1 MSTDDK
7 KDQDARSRSELPE
20 EDHQTASTPAE
31 GNDLKLLGSP
41 FAYTPAP
48 ADLIDLWD
56 ETDRFFDAL
65 GDPHEFIEPE
75 GDPTY
80 QVNYSAT
87 LEQEQINDR
96 DPLKEPVKLFEV
108 SSTKDDEVKNL
119 TSSAATSAKANS
131 STEDVFQEGQ
141 STPSTGSYPPRVPEP
156 KQERAKEPSRP
167 SLAERFTQ
175 RHRPETT
182 VIVIAGGKGGVGRS
196 LLAANLSLSLAHL
209 TKDSVGI
216 VDLDPVGANLHTY
229 LGLEP
234 VLEMPGK
241 TLRGEVKPISQKI
254 PQSEV
259 ILTRSGRALYG
270 ISQDKEREGVLSE
283 ALSLKPKWLIVDAG
297 HLPDPF
303 TLNLFTSANFSL
315 TVYTPDP
322 SSVERGHHFL
332 QAALYSQLIDQGD
345 EASVIARSLLTADH
359 EGVVA
364 GPRSLA
370 RSLRHV
376 HAAACRSL
384 EQRINHFT
392 PHIIVNQCRTQSDRA
407 TSEMICSVLKRKWSV
422 TPVALGSVSFHHVAQ
437 QSLIER
443 RPIRHLFPSA
453 PTCLDI
459 EKITRS
465 LIKLEATSGKSHS
478 EQLDSGA

>member
-7 KDQDARSRSELPE
+7 KDQNAEGRSELPE
-20 EDHQTASTPAE
+20 EDLQTASTLVE
-31 GNDLKLLGSP
+31 GSDLKLLGSP

-87 LEQEQINDR
+87 LEQEQMNDR
-96 DPLKEPVKLFEV
+96 DPLKEPIKLFEV
-108 SSTKDDEVKNL
+108 NTPRGDEKKSL
-119 TSSAATSAKANS
+119 TSSTVSSPQANS
-131 STEDVFQEGQ
+131 TTGVVFQEDQ
-141 STPSTGSYPPRVPEP
+141 DTPSADPYPPQGHEP
-156 KQERAKEPSRP
+156 LREKAKEPSRP

-175 RHRPETT
+175 RHRPETK

-209 TKDSVGI
+209 TKDLVGI

-234 VLEMPGK
+234 ILEMPGK

-259 ILTRSGRALYG
+259 ILTRSGRGLYG
-270 ISQDKEREGVLSE
+270 ISQDKERDGVLAE

-303 TLNLFTSANFSL
+303 TLNLFTSSDFSL

-376 HAAACRSL
+376 HAAACKSL
-384 EQRINHFT
+384 EQRINQFT

-407 TSEMICSVLKRKWSV
+407 TSEMICSVLKRKWSI
-422 TPVALGSVSFHHVAQ
+422 TPIALGSISFHHVAQ

-443 RPIRHLFPSA
+443 RPISHLFPSA

-459 EKITRS
+459 DKITRS
-465 LIKLEATSGKSHS
+465 LIKLEAIPGKSPTHR
-478 EQLDSGA
+478 LDSGE